1 MMLYFLYSVS
11 LPILLEMRKYTE
23 SQLEQLKYNKQ
34 DMEYF
39 DGVYE
44 PDVRARLEI
53 LNYKISQNHSRY
65 YNYDYDPNISNI
77 TFTEES

>member
-1 MMLYFLYSVS
+1 
-11 LPILLEMRKYTE
+11 MRKYTE